1 MHIGIVAGEAS
12 GDLLGAGLIKAIK
25 ARYPD
30 AVFEGIAG
38 PRMMEAGA
46 VSLFP
51 MEKLSVM
58 GLDALANLRELLGMR
73 RQLIKRFR
81 ANPPDVFIGVD
92 APDFNLTLERKLKQ
106 SAIPTVHY
114 VSPSVWAW
122 RQYRIRKIVRS
133 TDLILT
139 LFPFEA
145 DFYAQHNMP
154 VRFVG
159 HPLADRIPLEPDVQA
174 VRQRLS
180 LPMNK
185 KIIAL
190 LPGSRIRELH
200 FLAQSFVQTAQWCLQ
215 RQPELHFVAPMAN
228 ARTRVF
234 FEQVVAQNGAHL
246 PLTIL
251 DGQSH
256 EAMEAADAVL
266 LASGTAALEAML
278 LKKPM
283 VVAYRV
289 SRPTA
294 WLAKRLLKVPHFS
307 LPNLLAANLSPGESL
322 IKEFVQDQ
330 VTAENL
336 GAYLLT
342 LLQKPQVAAHMRA
355 VFTDIHRQLRQN
367 ADQTAAQAILQLIHK

>member
-12 GDLLGAGLIKAIK
+12 GDLLAAGLIKAIK

-51 MEKLSVM
+51 METLSVM
-58 GLDALANLRELLGMR
+58 GLDALSHLRELLSMR
-73 RQLIKRFR
+73 KQLIKRFR
-81 ANPPDVFIGVD
+81 ANPPDVFVGVD
-92 APDFNLTLERKLKQ
+92 APDFNLALERKLKQ
-106 SAIPTVHY
+106 SAIPAVHY

-133 TDLILT
+133 TDLMLT

-145 DFYAQHNMP
+145 DFYAKHNMP

-159 HPLADRIPLEPDVQA
+159 HPLADQIPLEPDVQA
-174 VRQRLS
+174 ERQRLS
-180 LPMNK
+180 LPLEK
-185 KIIAL
+185 KIVAL

-200 FLAQSFVQTAQWCLQ
+200 FLAQPFVQTAKWCLQ
-215 RQPELHFVAPMAN
+215 HQPDLHFVAPMAN
-228 ARTRVF
+228 AKTRSV
-234 FEQVVAQNGAHL
+234 FEQVIAQDGAHL

-256 EAMEAADAVL
+256 EAMQAADVVL

-283 VVAYRV
+283 IVAYRV

-307 LPNLLAANLSPGESL
+307 LPNLLAPNLSAGESL

-336 GAYLLT
+336 GANLLI
-342 LLQKPQVAAHMRA
+342 LLQQPEVAAHMRA
-355 VFTDIHRQLRQN
+355 VFTDIHRRLRQN
-367 ADQTAAQAILQLIHK
+367 ADEAAAQAILQLIHK